1 MDSSGRIP
9 TNRLRGSSTKNIMK
23 LINFSKSV
31 IDEICK
37 KAPDV
42 STAFLGFYRIAVP
55 EFDNVKQ
62 IDGFPVV
69 SDKTAIYCIDQLM
82 AISKEPY
89 DVNMLWLN
97 KGFSSD
103 KSIPE
108 WKISVENVKLIF

>member
-1 MDSSGRIP
+1 
-9 TNRLRGSSTKNIMK
+9 MK
-23 LINFSKSV
+23 LINFSKTV

-42 STAFLGFYRIAVP
+42 TTAFLEFYRIAFP

-69 SDKTAIYCIDQLM
+69 SEQTAIYCIEQLQTL
-82 AISKEPY
+82 SKDAF

-103 KSIPE
+103 KSVPE
-108 WKISVENVKLIF
+108 WKISVENVKLTF

>member
-1 MDSSGRIP
+1 
-9 TNRLRGSSTKNIMK
+9 MK

-42 STAFLGFYRIAVP
+42 STAFLEFYKVAVP

-62 IDGFPVV
+62 INGFPVV
-69 SDKTAIYCIDQLM
+69 SEKTALYCIDKLCEKTKD
-82 AISKEPY
+82 AWE
-89 DVNMLWLN
+89 VNSLWLN

-108 WKISVENVKLIF
+108 WKISVENLKLTF

>member
-9 TNRLRGSSTKNIMK
+9 TNRLRGSSTKFIMK
-23 LINFSKSV
+23 LINFSQSA
-31 IDEICK
+31 IDKICK

-42 STAFLGFYRIAVP
+42 TTAFLEFYKVAVP

-69 SDKTAIYCIDQLM
+69 SEKTAIYCIEQLQE
-82 AISKEPY
+82 ISKEPY

-108 WKISVENVKLIF
+108 WKISVKNVKLIF

>member
-1 MDSSGRIP
+1 
-9 TNRLRGSSTKNIMK
+9 MK
-23 LINFSKSV
+23 LINFSKTV

-42 STAFLGFYRIAVP
+42 TTAFLEFYKVAVP

-69 SDKTAIYCIDQLM
+69 SEQTAIYCIDQLQ
-82 AISKEPY
+82 AISK
-89 DVNMLWLN
+89 DAFNVNMLWLN

-103 KSIPE
+103 KHIPE
-108 WKISVENVKLIF
+108 WKISVENVKLTF